1 MNFIA
6 IIWRCL
12 RKKPFPPEWIV
23 EDEAQLEDLRRLCKA
38 MDTFA
43 VVFWVLY
50 STGVFIAL
58 GFLLVGVKTSS
69 LPPGLR
75 NLWNGPLLIPILYIP
90 SAIFIHLSKLGKL
103 TQAMKPY
110 GNALLDWDRAK
121 KAFQRWEKSHRR
133 GDLEKAVLCMKR
145 AQGILGPAPS
155 FQAFRKEVE
164 RAIEGG

>member
-12 RKKPFPPEWIV
+12 RKKPFPPEWKL
-23 EDEAQLEDLRRLCKA
+23 EEETQMDELRRLNHA
-38 MDTFA
+38 GEL
-43 VVFWVLY
+43 VLMLLGIGY
-50 STGVFIAL
+50 TICVAIAL
-58 GFLLVGVKTSS
+58 GVLLVNVNSS
-69 LPPGLR
+69 RLPPMLQH
-75 NLWNGPLLIPILYIP
+75 LWNAPVLIPLLYVPA
-90 SAIFIHLSKLGKL
+90 AIYVQFSRLGKL
-103 TQAMKPY
+103 ARAMKPY